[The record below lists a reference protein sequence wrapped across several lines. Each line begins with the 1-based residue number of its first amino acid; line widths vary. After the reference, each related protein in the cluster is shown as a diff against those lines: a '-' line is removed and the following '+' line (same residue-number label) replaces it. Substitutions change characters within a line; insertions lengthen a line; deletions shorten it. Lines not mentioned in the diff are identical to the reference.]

1 LLEPEVAQSVAVIL
15 HELATNAAKYG
26 ALAAAQGSV
35 QVEWSRAADERLVL
49 RWTETGGPQVNA
61 PARKGF
67 GSRVMQAMVRAQNGE
82 MQFDWR
88 AEGLACE
95 IAFPAARGAP
105 PTRCAQSHA
114 ANYPSCA
121 K

>member
-1 LLEPEVAQSVAVIL
+1 MAQSVAVIL

-49 RWTETGGPQVNA
+49 RWTETGGPQVNT

-67 GSRVMQAMVRAQNGE
+67 GSRVMQAMIRAQNGE
-82 MQFDWR
+82 MRFDWR

-95 IAFPAARGAP
+95 IVFPAAQGAP
-105 PTRCAQSHA
+105 PTHCAQSHA
-114 ANYPSCA
+114 ANYPTSA